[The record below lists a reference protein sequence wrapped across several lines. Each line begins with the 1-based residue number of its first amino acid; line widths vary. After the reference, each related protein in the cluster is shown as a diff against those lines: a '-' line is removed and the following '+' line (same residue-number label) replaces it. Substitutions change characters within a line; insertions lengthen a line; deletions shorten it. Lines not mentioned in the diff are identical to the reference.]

1 MHLLVKEKLREN
13 KECYDYHDIMVTSA
27 TVQLTSLT
35 LEFNKN
41 SQTAL

>member
-1 MHLLVKEKLREN
+1 MYLLVKEKLREN
-13 KECYDYHDIMVTSA
+13 KQYYDYHDIMVTSA
-27 TVQLTSLT
+27 TLQLTSVT